1 MQQTLKLL
9 FSLFFLINI
18 TFANNSTSINLIKNK
33 CASCHVLDIP
43 NPTKLATLTAPPM
56 NAVMYHVKSEIKD
69 PTKQEAFIS
78 LYSLKPLPKNAVCK
92 STKVEKF
99 GVMPSMEGKVT
110 EEELKNI
117 SHYLVK
123 NFPSKKFTEM
133 MKEVKLYQEINELRH
148 STFLVNQKGLP
159 KLTKLLMENWGKG
172 KLSLSSTQK
181 TKLLDI
187 RHEII
192 SVVMAIKD
200 EVAELESEII
210 EMTVDGDDI
219 ENIEVK
225 VYEVAKL
232 KAKATVTQIKCLKN
246 TLEVL
251 NDKQLFTL
259 LPMWGM

>member
-1 MQQTLKLL
+1 MQQIFTLL
-9 FSLFFLINI
+9 FSLLLTTNIVFSNNEQSKELIV
-18 TFANNSTSINLIKNK
+18 KK
-33 CASCHVLDIP
+33 CASCHVLNIP
-43 NPTKLATLTAPPM
+43 SPQKLATLTAPPM
-56 NAVMYHVKSEIKD
+56 NAVMYHVKSELKEVIKQ
-69 PTKQEAFIS
+69 KAFIIQ
-78 LYSLKPLPKNAVCK
+78 YSLNPQPKNAVCK

-99 GVMPSMEGKVT
+99 GVMPSLKGKISN
-110 EEELKNI
+110 EELKKI
-117 SHYLVK
+117 SNYLIE

-133 MKEVKLYQEINELRH
+133 MKEVKLYQEINELHH

-172 KLSLSSTQK
+172 KLSLSSFQK
-181 TKLLDI
+181 KKLLEI

-192 SVVMAIKD
+192 DDIMEIKE
-200 EVAELESEII
+200 EVSTLEADII

-232 KAKATVTQIKCLKN
+232 KARATVTQIKCLKS

>member
-1 MQQTLKLL
+1 MRQIFMLL
-9 FSLFFLINI
+9 FSLLLLTNIASSNNEQSKELII
-18 TFANNSTSINLIKNK
+18 NK
-33 CASCHVLDIP
+33 CASCHILDIP
-43 NPTKLATLTAPPM
+43 SPTKLANVTAPPM
-56 NAVMYHVKSEIKD
+56 NAVMYHVKSELKEVV
-69 PTKQEAFIS
+69 KQKAFIIQ
-78 LYSLKPLPKNAVCK
+78 YSLNPQPKNAVCK

-99 GVMPSMEGKVT
+99 GVMPSLKGKVS
-110 EEELKNI
+110 EDELKKIAN
-117 SHYLVK
+117 YLVA

-148 STFLVNQKGLP
+148 SAFLVNQNGLP

-172 KLSLSSTQK
+172 KLSLSASQK
-181 TKLLDI
+181 EKLLTI

-192 SVVMAIKD
+192 ETVMEIKG
-200 EVAELESEII
+200 EVEVLEADII

-232 KAKATVTQIKCLKN
+232 KAKATVTQIRCLKN